1 MYSELEKKGEIS
13 GEENLIKATLEELES
28 RGLKI
33 TLDSKKRDASAS
45 KTGEV
50 NESTDEFL
58 SILNKVIDQ
67 SKTQQVVSETKLESK
82 EDEELNL
89 KDKLKNLI

>member
-33 TLDSKKRDASAS
+33 TLDSKKQDASAS

-89 KDKLKNLI
+89 KDKLKN